1 MLSFWIAQKN
11 LEGFFVSMMHLLCS
25 IIFFIERNLFVFH
38 VYSLSCNQQDA
49 LLKWVTF
56 LMKILLYPKI
66 PHEQQWFLYEKYYF
80 FLQVLILFTIFA
92 DVLLWMAGDES
103 LVR

>member
-1 MLSFWIAQKN
+1 
-11 LEGFFVSMMHLLCS
+11 
-25 IIFFIERNLFVFH
+25 
-38 VYSLSCNQQDA
+38 
-49 LLKWVTF
+49 
-56 LMKILLYPKI
+56 MKILLYPKI

-103 LVR
+103 PAR